1 MSNWEESKHPRD
13 TEGKFTDKG
22 QGTPAERKRLEE
34 MSDHIKTNK
43 NKANI
48 NFREIEKTI
57 YKNRIRLEKEVNA
70 VLDGNYKD
78 SHITIL
84 EETPKVLQNLGVP
97 NKPILMTSRHAYLAI
112 NKEGKYTGENEHY
125 HDLGKDTFLLIPGL
139 LQSPMMVL
147 QNKKSKDDII
157 TLLNWY
163 DKEKNI
169 LICPIRVQGTGKYN
183 ELIIEGNIIKSV
195 YGKRNIANYINKNFS
210 SDDILFAGNKKIRD
224 LHE

>member
-13 TEGKFTDKG
+13 SEGKFTDKG

-34 MSDHIKTNK
+34 MGDHTKTN

-57 YKNRIRLEKEVNA
+57 YKNKIRLEKDVDA

-84 EETPKVLQNLGVP
+84 EETPKVLQNVGVP
-97 NKPILMTSRHAYLAI
+97 NKPILMTSKHAYLAI
-112 NKEGKYTGENEHY
+112 NKEGKYTGENDHY

-147 QNKKSKDDII
+147 QSNKIKDEVI
-157 TLLNWY
+157 TILNWY
-163 DKEKNI
+163 DKDKNI
-169 LICPIRVQGTGKYN
+169 LIVPIKLNGKGNKNY
-183 ELIIEGNIIKSV
+183 IEIEANIAKSV
-195 YGKRNIANYINKNFS
+195 YGRKNFENYINKNFTQN
-210 SDDILFAGNKKIRD
+210 DILFAGNKKIRD
-224 LHE
+224 LNQ